1 VVFWTICLRRNV
13 IDFCYKQDSLM
24 RDMAAFDD
32 STHMIDARRTDDCQ
46 VTQVYLFFPLDV
58 VPSAVT

>member
-1 VVFWTICLRRNV
+1 
-13 IDFCYKQDSLM
+13 M

-32 STHMIDARRTDDCQ
+32 SAHTIDAHRTDDCQ

-58 VPSAVT
+58 VQSAVT